1 MDSVIG
7 NVGPLNQCP
16 RNCQVIRISLCFKSA
31 PSASLRSSAVGSD
44 YQSCTQRLSGAFVFE
59 RYSWKPIQPRVDAGY
74 LRATLYL
81 DTVGTRTFEQ
91 RFLHAGVI
99 DIQRD
104 FAMWRR
110 CMQITARN
118 RRAAHIGDP
127 IRRLMAAAGEQI
139 IHKAQSA
146 RGRHSPRQH
155 ILAAH
160 PVLEMSFPLQDQD
173 FVASASQIF

>member
-1 MDSVIG
+1 
-7 NVGPLNQCP
+7 
-16 RNCQVIRISLCFKSA
+16 VIRISLCFKSA

-99 DIQRD
+99 HIQRD
-104 FAMWRR
+104 FAVWRC
-110 CMQITARN
+110 CMQITASN
-118 RRAAHIGDP
+118 RIAAI
-127 IRRLMAAAGEQI
+127 
-139 IHKAQSA
+139 
-146 RGRHSPRQH
+146 
-155 ILAAH
+155 
-160 PVLEMSFPLQDQD
+160 
-173 FVASASQIF
+173 